1 MKLNIVE
8 SVNKWCIDNN
18 MRLNT
23 TKCKVISY
31 VPKSASPLEPILLN
45 NNQLEVVNMYKYLG
59 INLTPNMDNDQQW
72 GESF

>member
-1 MKLNIVE
+1 
-8 SVNKWCIDNN
+8 

-45 NNQLEVVNMYKYLG
+45 NNQLEVVNMHKYIS
-59 INLTPNMDNDQQW
+59 INLTPNLDNDQQLVRV
-72 GESF
+72 SNIIKSAPYLLH